1 MLIAI
6 FLGVLLLGITAG
18 LPIAYVLV
26 LVGVALMV
34 HIDFFNAQI
43 VSQNMILGIDN
54 FLLLAIPFFILA
66 GELMNRGGLSKRI
79 IEVALSFLGHR
90 KGGLGY
96 VGIVAAL
103 ILASLSGSA
112 IADSAALAAIL
123 MPMMR
128 KAGYPEGQ
136 SVGLLAA
143 GGVIAPII
151 PPSIAFVVYGAV
163 ANVSITKMFLAGI
176 IPGILMSVSLVL
188 AWRVV
193 SAGGEFETLP
203 KASWGDRGR
212 AFLTGIPA
220 LILPVMVIGGLRVG
234 IFTPTEAAV
243 IACMFAFFV
252 GMFVYRELDLNGV
265 YECLVRAVMT
275 SASVL
280 FLIGASSVSAWLI
293 TTTSLPD
300 TIIASVQPFMDN
312 PILLVAV
319 LVSLTL
325 VMGMVLDFTPLML
338 IMMPIV
344 IPLCN
349 IAGVDLVYFGVVF
362 IMAGA
367 LGLLTPPVG
376 NVLNVVAGVANT
388 RMDKVI
394 TGVMPFLLAEIA
406 ILAMLVLFPSL
417 VTVPLEFF
425 TGGGAGH

>member
-1 MLIAI
+1 MLISI
-6 FLGVLLLGITAG
+6 FLGTLLLGVVIG

-26 LVGVALMV
+26 LVGVALML
-34 HIDFFNAQI
+34 HIDFFNPQI
-43 VSQNMILGIDN
+43 VSQNMILGVDN

-66 GELMNRGGLSKRI
+66 GELMNKGGLSKRI
-79 IEVALSFLGHR
+79 IDVALAFFGHL

-96 VGIVAAL
+96 VGIFAAL

-163 ANVSITKMFLAGI
+163 ANVSITKMFLAGVV
-176 IPGILMSVSLVL
+176 PGLLMAVSLIL
-188 AWRVV
+188 AWRLVC
-193 SAGGEFETLP
+193 GG
-203 KASWGDRGR
+203 GDYQVFPRVDSTGR
-212 AFLTGIPA
+212 LRALVKGIPA
-220 LILPVMVIGGLRVG
+220 LLLPVVIIGGLRAG

-243 IACMFAFFV
+243 VACMVAFVV
-252 GMFVYRELDLNGV
+252 GMFVYGDLDWNGV
-265 YECLVRAVMT
+265 YGCLSRAALV

-280 FLIGASSVSAWLI
+280 FLIGASGVSAWLI
-293 TTTSLPD
+293 TTASLPA
-300 TIIASVQPFMDN
+300 TVIALAQPFIDS
-312 PILLVAV
+312 PVLLVGFLV
-319 LVSLTL
+319 LLTL
-325 VMGMVLDFTPLML
+325 VLGMVLDFTPLML

-344 IPLCN
+344 IPLCQA
-349 IAGVDLVYFGVVF
+349 AGVDLIYFGVVF

-376 NVLNVVAGVANT
+376 NVLNVVAGVSGT
-388 RMDKVI
+388 RMNKVI
-394 TGVMPFLLAEIA
+394 TGVLPFLTAEVLI
-406 ILAMLVLFPSL
+406 LVLLVAFPIL
-417 VTVPLEFF
+417 VTAPLDFF
-425 TGGGAGH
+425 TGASR

>member
-1 MLIAI
+1 MLIAL
-6 FLGVLLLGITAG
+6 FLGVLLAGIVIG

-26 LVGVALMV
+26 LVGVALMLQ
-34 HIDFFNAQI
+34 INFFNAQI

-66 GELMNRGGLSKRI
+66 GELMNKGGLSKRI
-79 IEVALSFLGHR
+79 IAVALSFFGHR

-96 VGIVAAL
+96 VGIIAAL

-176 IPGILMSVSLVL
+176 VPGVLMSISLVL
-188 AWRVV
+188 AWRAV
-193 SAGGEFETLP
+193 SSGGEYEVLP
-203 KASWGDRGR
+203 KADWGARGR
-212 AFLTGIPA
+212 AMIVGVPA
-220 LILPVMVIGGLRVG
+220 LVLPLVVVGGLRVG

-243 IACMFAFFV
+243 IACVFAFLV
-252 GMFVYRELDLNGV
+252 GMFVYRELDFKGV
-265 YECLVRAVMT
+265 YDCLVRAAMT
-275 SASVL
+275 SAAVL

-293 TTTSLPD
+293 TTASLPA
-300 TIIASVQPFMDN
+300 TIISAVEPFMDT
-312 PILLVAV
+312 PLLLVTV
-319 LVSLTL
+319 LVGLTL

-344 IPLCN
+344 IPLCKT
-349 IAGVDLVYFGVVF
+349 AGVDLIYFGVVF

-376 NVLNVVAGVANT
+376 NVLNVVAGVSNT

-394 TGVMPFLLAEIA
+394 VGVLPFLFAEIA
-406 ILAMLVLFPSL
+406 ILALL
-417 VTVPLEFF
+417 VTFPTIVTMPLEFF
-425 TGGGAGH
+425 AGGAR

>member
-6 FLGVLLLGITAG
+6 FLGVLLSGIVIG

-26 LVGVALMV
+26 LVGVALMLQ
-34 HIDFFNAQI
+34 INFFNAQI

-66 GELMNRGGLSKRI
+66 GELMNKGGLSKRI
-79 IEVALSFLGHR
+79 IDVALSFFGHR

-96 VGIVAAL
+96 VGIIAAL

-176 IPGILMSVSLVL
+176 VPGVLMSVSLVF
-188 AWRVV
+188 AWRTV
-193 SAGGEFETLP
+193 SAGGNYEVLP
-203 KASWGDRGR
+203 KADWGQRGR
-212 AFLTGIPA
+212 ALLVGIPA
-220 LILPVMVIGGLRVG
+220 LVLPVVVIGGLRVG
-234 IFTPTEAAV
+234 VFTPTEAAV
-243 IACMFAFFV
+243 IACVFAFLV
-252 GMFVYRELDLNGV
+252 GMFVYRELDFKGV
-265 YECLVRAVMT
+265 YDCLVRAAMT
-275 SASVL
+275 SAAVL

-293 TTTSLPD
+293 TTANLPS
-300 TIIASVQPFMDN
+300 TIISTVQPFMET

-319 LVSLTL
+319 LVLLTL

-344 IPLCN
+344 IPLCKT
-349 IAGVDLVYFGVVF
+349 AGVDLVYFGVVF

-376 NVLNVVAGVANT
+376 NVLNVVAGVSNT

-394 TGVMPFLLAEIA
+394 GGVMPFLLAEIA
-406 ILAMLVLFPSL
+406 ILALLVAFPSI
-417 VTVPLEFF
+417 VTLPLDFF
-425 TGGGAGH
+425 TGGGK

>member
-6 FLGVLLLGITAG
+6 FLGTLLTGIVIG

-26 LVGVALMV
+26 IVGIALML

-43 VSQNMILGIDN
+43 VSQNMILGVDN
-54 FLLLAIPFFILA
+54 YLLLAIPFFILA

-79 IEVALSFLGHR
+79 IDVALSFFGHR

-96 VGIVAAL
+96 VAIVSAL

-176 IPGILMSVSLVL
+176 VPGILMSISLFF
-188 AWRVV
+188 AWRMV
-193 SAGGEFETLP
+193 SAGGDYTTLS
-203 KASWGDRGR
+203 KADWKARGQT
-212 AFLTGIPA
+212 ALVGIPA
-220 LILPVMVIGGLRVG
+220 LTLPVVVIGGLRAG

-243 IACMFAFFV
+243 IASVFALFV
-252 GMFVYRELDLNGV
+252 GVFIYRELDLKGI
-265 YECLVRAVMT
+265 YEALTSAAMT
-275 SASVL
+275 SATVL

-293 TTTSLPD
+293 TTANLPNS
-300 TIIASVQPFMDN
+300 IIAAVQPFIDTPM
-312 PILLVAV
+312 LLVAV
-319 LVSLTL
+319 LVLLTL

-344 IPLCN
+344 VPLCKT
-349 IAGVDLVYFGVVF
+349 AGVDLVYFGVVF

-394 TGVMPFLLAEIA
+394 TGVFPFLLAELA
-406 ILAMLVLFPSL
+406 ILALLVLFPAL
-417 VTVPLEFF
+417 VTLPLDFF
-425 TGGGAGH
+425 TGGIK

>member
-6 FLGVLLLGITAG
+6 FLGTLLTGIVIG

-26 LVGVALMV
+26 LVGVALML

-43 VSQNMILGIDN
+43 VSQNMILGVDN

-79 IEVALSFLGHR
+79 IDVALSFFGHR

-96 VGIVAAL
+96 VAIVSAL

-176 IPGILMSVSLVL
+176 VPGILMSISLFF

-193 SAGGEFETLP
+193 SAGGEYTTLP
-203 KASWGDRGR
+203 KADWKNRGR
-212 AFLTGIPA
+212 TALVGIPA
-220 LILPVMVIGGLRVG
+220 LTLPVVVIGGLRAG

-243 IACMFAFFV
+243 IASVFALFV
-252 GMFVYRELDLNGV
+252 GVFIYRELDLKGI
-265 YECLVRAVMT
+265 YEALSSAAMT
-275 SASVL
+275 SATVL

-293 TTTSLPD
+293 TTANLPD
-300 TIIASVQPFMDN
+300 SIISAVQPFMDS
-312 PILLVAV
+312 PALLVAV
-319 LVSLTL
+319 LVMLTL
-325 VMGMVLDFTPLML
+325 VMGMVMDFTPLML

-344 IPLCN
+344 VPLCKT
-349 IAGVDLVYFGVVF
+349 AGVDLVYFGVVF

-394 TGVMPFLLAEIA
+394 TGVLPFLLAEIV
-406 ILAMLVLFPSL
+406 ILALLVIFPSL
-417 VTVPLEFF
+417 VNIPLEFF
-425 TGGGAGH
+425 NGGAK

>member
-1 MLIAI
+1 MLIVI
-6 FLGVLLLGITAG
+6 FLGVLLAGIVIG

-26 LVGVALMV
+26 LVGVALMFQ
-34 HIDFFNAQI
+34 IDFFNAQI

-66 GELMNRGGLSKRI
+66 GELMNKGGLSKRI
-79 IEVALSFLGHR
+79 IDVALSFFGHR

-96 VGIVAAL
+96 VGIIAAL

-176 IPGILMSVSLVL
+176 VPGVLMSVSLVL
-188 AWRVV
+188 AWRAV
-193 SAGGEFETLP
+193 SAGGDYEVLP
-203 KASWGDRGR
+203 KADWSQRGR
-212 AFLTGIPA
+212 ALIVGIPA
-220 LILPVMVIGGLRVG
+220 LVLPVVVIGGLRVG
-234 IFTPTEAAV
+234 VFTPTEAAV
-243 IACMFAFFV
+243 IACMFAFLV
-252 GMFVYRELDLNGV
+252 GMFVYRELDLRGV
-265 YECLVRAVMT
+265 YECLVRAAMT
-275 SASVL
+275 SAAVL

-293 TTTSLPD
+293 TTASLPA
-300 TIIASVQPFMDN
+300 TIISAVEPFMET

-319 LVSLTL
+319 LVLLTL

-344 IPLCN
+344 IPLCKT
-349 IAGVDLVYFGVVF
+349 AGVDLIYFGVVF

-376 NVLNVVAGVANT
+376 NVLNVVAGVSGT

-394 TGVMPFLLAEIA
+394 GGVLPFLLAEIA
-406 ILAMLVLFPSL
+406 ILALLVMVPSL
-417 VTVPLEFF
+417 VTAPLEFF
-425 TGGGAGH
+425 VGGAK

>member
-1 MLIAI
+1 MLIVI
-6 FLGVLLLGITAG
+6 FLGVLLAGIVIG

-26 LVGVALMV
+26 LVGVALMFQ
-34 HIDFFNAQI
+34 INFFNAQI

-66 GELMNRGGLSKRI
+66 GELMNKGGLSKRI
-79 IEVALSFLGHR
+79 IDVALSFFGHR

-96 VGIVAAL
+96 VGIIAAQ

-176 IPGILMSVSLVL
+176 VPGVLMSVSLVL
-188 AWRVV
+188 AWRAV
-193 SAGGEFETLP
+193 SAGGDYEVLP
-203 KASWGDRGR
+203 KADWSQRGR
-212 AFLTGIPA
+212 ALIVGIPA
-220 LILPVMVIGGLRVG
+220 LVLPVVVIGGLRVG
-234 IFTPTEAAV
+234 VFTPTEAAV
-243 IACMFAFFV
+243 IACMFALLV
-252 GMFVYRELDLNGV
+252 GMFVYRELDLRSV
-265 YECLVRAVMT
+265 YECLVRAAMT
-275 SASVL
+275 SAAVL

-293 TTTSLPD
+293 TTASLPA
-300 TIIASVQPFMDN
+300 TIISAVEPFMET

-319 LVSLTL
+319 LVLLTL

-344 IPLCN
+344 IPLCKT
-349 IAGVDLVYFGVVF
+349 AGVDLIYFGVVF

-376 NVLNVVAGVANT
+376 NVLNVVAGVSGT

-394 TGVMPFLLAEIA
+394 GGVLPFLLAEIA
-406 ILAMLVLFPSL
+406 ILALLVMVPSL
-417 VTVPLEFF
+417 VTAPLEFF
-425 TGGGAGH
+425 VGGAK

>member
-1 MLIAI
+1 MLIAL
-6 FLGVLLLGITAG
+6 FLGVLLAGIVIG

-26 LVGVALMV
+26 LVGVALMLQ
-34 HIDFFNAQI
+34 INFFNAQI

-66 GELMNRGGLSKRI
+66 GELMNKGGLSKRI
-79 IEVALSFLGHR
+79 IAVALSFFGHC

-96 VGIVAAL
+96 VGIIAAL

-176 IPGILMSVSLVL
+176 VPGVLMSISLVL
-188 AWRVV
+188 AWRAV
-193 SAGGEFETLP
+193 SSGGEYEVLP
-203 KASWGDRGR
+203 KADWRARGR
-212 AFLTGIPA
+212 ALIVGVPA
-220 LILPVMVIGGLRVG
+220 LVLPLMVIGGLRVG

-243 IACMFAFFV
+243 IACVFAFLV
-252 GMFVYRELDLNGV
+252 GMFVYRELDFKGV
-265 YECLVRAVMT
+265 YDCLVRAAMT
-275 SASVL
+275 SATVL

-293 TTTSLPD
+293 TTASLPAM
-300 TIIASVQPFMDN
+300 IISAVEPFMDT
-312 PILLVAV
+312 PLLLVSV
-319 LVSLTL
+319 LVGLTL

-338 IMMPIV
+338 IMMPIA
-344 IPLCN
+344 IPLCKT
-349 IAGVDLVYFGVVF
+349 AEVDLVYFGVVF

-376 NVLNVVAGVANT
+376 NVLNVVAGVSNT
-388 RMDKVI
+388 RMDIVI
-394 TGVMPFLLAEIA
+394 VGVLPFLFAEIA
-406 ILAMLVLFPSL
+406 ILALL
-417 VTVPLEFF
+417 VTFPTIVTMPLEFF
-425 TGGGAGH
+425 AGGAR

>member
-1 MLIAI
+1 MLIII
-6 FLGVLLLGITAG
+6 FLGTLLLGVVIG

-26 LVGVALMV
+26 LVGVALML
-34 HIDFFNAQI
+34 HIDFFNPQI
-43 VSQNMILGIDN
+43 VSQNMILGVDN

-66 GELMNRGGLSKRI
+66 GELMNKGGLSRRI
-79 IEVALSFLGHR
+79 IDVALAFFGHL

-96 VGIVAAL
+96 VGIFAAL

-163 ANVSITKMFLAGI
+163 ANVSITKMFLAGVV
-176 IPGILMSVSLVL
+176 PGLLMAVSLIL
-188 AWRVV
+188 AWRLV
-193 SAGGEFETLP
+193 SGGGDYIVYSRVDGAG
-203 KASWGDRGR
+203 RVR
-212 AFLTGIPA
+212 ALVKGIPA
-220 LILPVMVIGGLRVG
+220 LLLPVVVIGGLRAG

-243 IACMFAFFV
+243 VACMVAFGV
-252 GMFVYRELDLNGV
+252 GMFVYGDLDWKGV
-265 YECLVRAVMT
+265 FGCLSRAALV

-280 FLIGASSVSAWLI
+280 FLIGASGVSAWLI
-293 TTTSLPD
+293 TTASLPA
-300 TIIASVQPFMDN
+300 TVIALAQPFIDS
-312 PILLVAV
+312 PVLLVGFLV
-319 LVSLTL
+319 LLTL
-325 VMGMVLDFTPLML
+325 VLGMVLDFTPLML

-344 IPLCN
+344 IPLCRV
-349 IAGVDLVYFGVVF
+349 AGVDLIYFGAVF

-376 NVLNVVAGVANT
+376 NVLNVVAGVSGA
-388 RMDKVI
+388 RMNRVI
-394 TGVMPFLLAEIA
+394 TGVLPFLAAEVLI
-406 ILAMLVLFPSL
+406 LVLLVVFPIL
-417 VTVPLEFF
+417 VTAPLDFF
-425 TGGGAGH
+425 TGASR

>member
-1 MLIAI
+1 MLIVI
-6 FLGVLLLGITAG
+6 FLGVLLAGIVIG
-18 LPIAYVLV
+18 LPIAYVPV
-26 LVGVALMV
+26 LVGVALMFQ
-34 HIDFFNAQI
+34 IDFFNAQI

-66 GELMNRGGLSKRI
+66 GELMNKGGLSKRI
-79 IEVALSFLGHR
+79 IDVALSFFGHR

-96 VGIVAAL
+96 VGIIAAL

-176 IPGILMSVSLVL
+176 VPGVLMSVSLVL
-188 AWRVV
+188 AWRAV
-193 SAGGEFETLP
+193 SAGGDYEVLP
-203 KASWGDRGR
+203 KADWSQRGR
-212 AFLTGIPA
+212 ALIVGIPA
-220 LILPVMVIGGLRVG
+220 LVLPVVVIGGLRVG
-234 IFTPTEAAV
+234 VFTPTEAAV
-243 IACMFAFFV
+243 IACMFALLV
-252 GMFVYRELDLNGV
+252 GMFVYRELDLRGV
-265 YECLVRAVMT
+265 YECLVRAAMT
-275 SASVL
+275 SAAVL

-293 TTTSLPD
+293 TTASLPA
-300 TIIASVQPFMDN
+300 TIISAVEPFMET

-319 LVSLTL
+319 LVLLTL

-344 IPLCN
+344 IPLCKT
-349 IAGVDLVYFGVVF
+349 AGVDLIYFGVVF

-376 NVLNVVAGVANT
+376 NVLNVVAGVSGT

-394 TGVMPFLLAEIA
+394 GGVLPFLLAEIA
-406 ILAMLVLFPSL
+406 ILALLVMVPSL
-417 VTVPLEFF
+417 VTAPLEFF
-425 TGGGAGH
+425 VGGAK

>member
-1 MLIAI
+1 MLIAL
-6 FLGVLLLGITAG
+6 FLGVLLAGIVIG

-26 LVGVALMV
+26 LVGVALMLQ
-34 HIDFFNAQI
+34 INFFNAQI
-43 VSQNMILGIDN
+43 VSQNIILGIDN

-66 GELMNRGGLSKRI
+66 GELMNKGGLSKRI
-79 IEVALSFLGHR
+79 IAVALSFFGHR

-96 VGIVAAL
+96 VGIIAAL
-103 ILASLSGSA
+103 VLASLSGSA

-176 IPGILMSVSLVL
+176 VPGVLMSVSLVL

-193 SAGGEFETLP
+193 SSGGQYDVMP
-203 KASWGDRGR
+203 KADWAARGR
-212 AFLTGIPA
+212 AFVVGIPA
-220 LILPVMVIGGLRVG
+220 LVLPLVVIGGLRAG
-234 IFTPTEAAV
+234 MFTPTEAAV
-243 IACMFAFFV
+243 IACVFAFAV
-252 GMFVYRELDLNGV
+252 GMFVYRELDFKGV
-265 YECLVRAVMT
+265 YDCLVRAAMT
-275 SASVL
+275 SAAVL

-293 TTTSLPD
+293 TTASLPA
-300 TIIASVQPFMDN
+300 TIISAVEPFMDT
-312 PILLVAV
+312 PLLLVAV
-319 LVSLTL
+319 FVGLTL

-344 IPLCN
+344 IPLCKT
-349 IAGVDLVYFGVVF
+349 AGVDLVYFGVVF

-376 NVLNVVAGVANT
+376 NVLNVVAGVSNT

-394 TGVMPFLLAEIA
+394 GGVLPFLFAEIM
-406 ILAMLVLFPSL
+406 ILALLVAFPAI
-417 VTVPLEFF
+417 VTMPLEFF
-425 TGGGAGH
+425 AGGAR

>member
-1 MLIAI
+1 MLIVI
-6 FLGVLLLGITAG
+6 FLGVLLAGIVIG
-18 LPIAYVLV
+18 LPIAYVPV
-26 LVGVALMV
+26 LVGVALMFQ
-34 HIDFFNAQI
+34 IDFFNAQI

-66 GELMNRGGLSKRI
+66 GELMNKGGLSKRI
-79 IEVALSFLGHR
+79 IDVALSFFGHR

-96 VGIVAAL
+96 VGIIAAL

-176 IPGILMSVSLVL
+176 VPGVLMSVSLVL
-188 AWRVV
+188 AWRAV
-193 SAGGEFETLP
+193 SAGGDYEVLP
-203 KASWGDRGR
+203 KADWSQRGR
-212 AFLTGIPA
+212 ALIVGIPA
-220 LILPVMVIGGLRVG
+220 LVLPVVVIGGLRVG
-234 IFTPTEAAV
+234 VFTPTEAAV
-243 IACMFAFFV
+243 IACMFALLV
-252 GMFVYRELDLNGV
+252 GMFVYRELDLRSV
-265 YECLVRAVMT
+265 YECLVRAAMT
-275 SASVL
+275 SAAVL

-293 TTTSLPD
+293 TTASLPA
-300 TIIASVQPFMDN
+300 TVISAVEPFMET

-319 LVSLTL
+319 LVLLTL

-344 IPLCN
+344 IPLCKT
-349 IAGVDLVYFGVVF
+349 AGVDLIYFGAVF

-376 NVLNVVAGVANT
+376 NVLNVVAGVSGT

-394 TGVMPFLLAEIA
+394 GGVLPFLLAEIA
-406 ILAMLVLFPSL
+406 ILALLVMVPSL
-417 VTVPLEFF
+417 VTAPLEFF
-425 TGGGAGH
+425 VGGAK

>member
-1 MLIAI
+1 MLIAL
-6 FLGVLLLGITAG
+6 FLGVLLAGIVIG

-26 LVGVALMV
+26 LVGVALMLQ
-34 HIDFFNAQI
+34 INFFNAQI

-66 GELMNRGGLSKRI
+66 GELMNKGGLSKRI
-79 IEVALSFLGHR
+79 IAVALAFFGHR

-96 VGIVAAL
+96 VGIIAAL
-103 ILASLSGSA
+103 VLASLSGSA

-176 IPGILMSVSLVL
+176 VPGVLMSVSLVL

-193 SAGGEFETLP
+193 SSGGQYDVMP
-203 KASWGDRGR
+203 KADWAARGR
-212 AFLTGIPA
+212 AIVVGIPA
-220 LILPVMVIGGLRVG
+220 LVLPLVVIGGLRAG
-234 IFTPTEAAV
+234 MFTPTEAAV
-243 IACMFAFFV
+243 IACVFAFAV
-252 GMFVYRELDLNGV
+252 GMFVYRELDFKGV
-265 YECLVRAVMT
+265 YDCLVRAAMT
-275 SASVL
+275 SAAVL

-293 TTTSLPD
+293 TTASLPA
-300 TIIASVQPFMDN
+300 TIISAVEPFMN
-312 PILLVAV
+312 TPLLLVAV
-319 LVSLTL
+319 LVGLTL

-344 IPLCN
+344 IPLCKT
-349 IAGVDLVYFGVVF
+349 AGVDLVYFGVVF

-376 NVLNVVAGVANT
+376 NVLNVVAGVSNT

-394 TGVMPFLLAEIA
+394 GGVLPFLFAEIM
-406 ILAMLVLFPSL
+406 ILALLVAFPAI
-417 VTVPLEFF
+417 VMMPLEFF
-425 TGGGAGH
+425 AGGAR

>member
-6 FLGVLLLGITAG
+6 FLGVLLAGIVIG

-26 LVGVALMV
+26 LVGVALMLN
-34 HIDFFNAQI
+34 INFFNAQI

-66 GELMNRGGLSKRI
+66 GELMNKGGLSKRI
-79 IEVALSFLGHR
+79 IDVALSFFGHR

-96 VGIVAAL
+96 VGIIAAL

-176 IPGILMSVSLVL
+176 VPGVLMSVSLVL
-188 AWRVV
+188 AWRMV
-193 SAGGEFETLP
+193 SAGGQYEVLP
-203 KASWGDRGR
+203 KADWGQRGR
-212 AFLTGIPA
+212 ALVVGIPA
-220 LILPVMVIGGLRVG
+220 LVLPVVVIGGLRVG
-234 IFTPTEAAV
+234 VFTPTEAAV
-243 IACMFAFFV
+243 IACVFAFLV
-252 GMFVYRELDLNGV
+252 GMFVYRELDFKGV
-265 YECLVRAVMT
+265 YDCLVRAAMT
-275 SASVL
+275 SAAVL

-293 TTTSLPD
+293 TTASLPA
-300 TIIASVQPFMDN
+300 TIISAVQPFMGT
-312 PILLVAV
+312 PVLLVAV
-319 LVSLTL
+319 LVLLTL

-344 IPLCN
+344 IPLCKT
-349 IAGVDLVYFGVVF
+349 AGVDLIYFGVVF

-376 NVLNVVAGVANT
+376 NVLNVVAGVSNT

-394 TGVMPFLLAEIA
+394 TGVLPFLLAEIA
-406 ILAMLVLFPSL
+406 ILALLVAVPGI
-417 VTVPLEFF
+417 VTAPLDFF
-425 TGGGAGH
+425 AGGAK

>member
-1 MLIAI
+1 MLIAL
-6 FLGVLLLGITAG
+6 FLGVLLAGIVIG

-26 LVGVALMV
+26 LVGVALMLQ
-34 HIDFFNAQI
+34 INFFNAQI

-66 GELMNRGGLSKRI
+66 GELMNKGGLSKRI
-79 IEVALSFLGHR
+79 IAVALSFFGHR

-96 VGIVAAL
+96 VGIIAAL
-103 ILASLSGSA
+103 VLASLSGSA

-176 IPGILMSVSLVL
+176 VPGVLMSVSLVL

-193 SAGGEFETLP
+193 SSGGQYDVMP
-203 KASWGDRGR
+203 KADWAARGR
-212 AFLTGIPA
+212 AFFVGIPA
-220 LILPVMVIGGLRVG
+220 LVLPLVVIGGLRAG

-243 IACMFAFFV
+243 IACVFAFAV
-252 GMFVYRELDLNGV
+252 GMFVYRELDFKGV
-265 YECLVRAVMT
+265 YDCLVRAAMT
-275 SASVL
+275 SAAVL

-293 TTTSLPD
+293 TTASLPA
-300 TIIASVQPFMDN
+300 TIISAVEPFMDT
-312 PILLVAV
+312 PLLLVAV
-319 LVSLTL
+319 LVGLTL

-344 IPLCN
+344 IPLCKT
-349 IAGVDLVYFGVVF
+349 AGVDLVYYGVVF

-376 NVLNVVAGVANT
+376 NVLNVVAGVSNT

-394 TGVMPFLLAEIA
+394 GGVLPFLFAEIM
-406 ILAMLVLFPSL
+406 ILALLVAFPAI
-417 VTVPLEFF
+417 VTMPLEFF
-425 TGGGAGH
+425 AGGAR

>member
-6 FLGVLLLGITAG
+6 FLGVLLAGIVIG

-26 LVGVALMV
+26 LVGVALMFQ
-34 HIDFFNAQI
+34 INFFNAQI

-66 GELMNRGGLSKRI
+66 GELMNKGGLSKRI
-79 IEVALSFLGHR
+79 IDVALSFFGHR

-96 VGIVAAL
+96 VGIIAAL

-136 SVGLLAA
+136 STGLLAA
-143 GGVIAPII
+143 GGIIAPII

-176 IPGILMSVSLVL
+176 VPGVLMSLSLVF
-188 AWRVV
+188 AWRTV
-193 SAGGEFETLP
+193 SAGGNYEVLP
-203 KASWGDRGR
+203 KADWGQRGH
-212 AFLTGIPA
+212 ALLVGIPA
-220 LILPVMVIGGLRVG
+220 LVLPLVVIGGLRVG
-234 IFTPTEAAV
+234 VFTPTEAAV
-243 IACMFAFFV
+243 IACVFAFLV
-252 GMFVYRELDLNGV
+252 GMFVYRELDFKGV
-265 YECLVRAVMT
+265 YDCLVRAAMT
-275 SASVL
+275 SAAVL

-293 TTTSLPD
+293 TTANLPS
-300 TIIASVQPFMDN
+300 TIISAVQPFMET

-319 LVSLTL
+319 LVLLTL

-344 IPLCN
+344 IPLCKT
-349 IAGVDLVYFGVVF
+349 AGIDLIYFGVVF

-376 NVLNVVAGVANT
+376 NVLNVVAGVSNT

-394 TGVMPFLLAEIA
+394 GGVLPFLLAEIA
-406 ILAMLVLFPSL
+406 ILALLVAFPSI
-417 VTVPLEFF
+417 VTLPLDFF
-425 TGGGAGH
+425 SGGGK

>member
-1 MLIAI
+1 MLIVI
-6 FLGVLLLGITAG
+6 FLGVLLAGIVIG

-26 LVGVALMV
+26 LVGVALMFQ
-34 HIDFFNAQI
+34 IDFFNAQI

-66 GELMNRGGLSKRI
+66 GELMNKGGLSKRI
-79 IEVALSFLGHR
+79 IDVALSFFGHR

-96 VGIVAAL
+96 VGIIAAL

-176 IPGILMSVSLVL
+176 VPGVLMSVSLVL
-188 AWRVV
+188 AWRAV
-193 SAGGEFETLP
+193 SAGGDYEVLP
-203 KASWGDRGR
+203 KADWSQRGR
-212 AFLTGIPA
+212 ALIVGIPA
-220 LILPVMVIGGLRVG
+220 LVLPVVVIGGLRVG
-234 IFTPTEAAV
+234 VFTPTEAAV
-243 IACMFAFFV
+243 IACMFALLV
-252 GMFVYRELDLNGV
+252 GMFVYRELDLRSV
-265 YECLVRAVMT
+265 YECLVRAAMT
-275 SASVL
+275 SAAVL

-293 TTTSLPD
+293 TTASLPA
-300 TIIASVQPFMDN
+300 TIISAVEPFMET

-319 LVSLTL
+319 LVLLTL

-344 IPLCN
+344 IPLCKT
-349 IAGVDLVYFGVVF
+349 AGVDLIYFGVVF

-376 NVLNVVAGVANT
+376 NVLNVVAGVSGT

-394 TGVMPFLLAEIA
+394 GGVLPFLLAEIA
-406 ILAMLVLFPSL
+406 ILALLVMVPSL
-417 VTVPLEFF
+417 VTAPLEFF
-425 TGGGAGH
+425 VGGAK

>member
-1 MLIAI
+1 MLIVI
-6 FLGVLLLGITAG
+6 FLGVLLAGIVIG

-26 LVGVALMV
+26 LVGVALMFQ
-34 HIDFFNAQI
+34 INFFNAQI

-66 GELMNRGGLSKRI
+66 GELMNKGGLSKRI
-79 IEVALSFLGHR
+79 IDVALSFFGHR

-96 VGIVAAL
+96 VGIIAAL

-176 IPGILMSVSLVL
+176 VPGVLMSVSLVL
-188 AWRVV
+188 AWRAV
-193 SAGGEFETLP
+193 SAGGDYEVLP
-203 KASWGDRGR
+203 KADWSQRGR
-212 AFLTGIPA
+212 ALIVGIPA
-220 LILPVMVIGGLRVG
+220 LVLPVVVIGGLRVG
-234 IFTPTEAAV
+234 VFTPTEAAV
-243 IACMFAFFV
+243 IACMFALLV
-252 GMFVYRELDLNGV
+252 GMFVYRELDLRGV
-265 YECLVRAVMT
+265 YECLVRAAMT
-275 SASVL
+275 SAAVL

-293 TTTSLPD
+293 TTASLPA
-300 TIIASVQPFMDN
+300 TIISAVEPFMET

-319 LVSLTL
+319 LVLLTL

-344 IPLCN
+344 IPLCKT
-349 IAGVDLVYFGVVF
+349 AGVDLIYFGVVF

-376 NVLNVVAGVANT
+376 NVLNVVAGVSGT

-394 TGVMPFLLAEIA
+394 GGVLPFLLAEIA
-406 ILAMLVLFPSL
+406 ILALLVMVPSL
-417 VTVPLEFF
+417 VTAPLEFF
-425 TGGGAGH
+425 AGGVK

>member
-1 MLIAI
+1 MLIVL
-6 FLGVLLLGITAG
+6 FLGVLLTGIVIG

-26 LVGVALMV
+26 LVGVALMLQ
-34 HIDFFNAQI
+34 INFLNAQI

-66 GELMNRGGLSKRI
+66 GELMNKGGLSKRI
-79 IEVALSFLGHR
+79 IDVALSFFGHR

-96 VGIVAAL
+96 VGIIAAL

-151 PPSIAFVVYGAV
+151 PPSIAFVIYGAV

-176 IPGILMSVSLVL
+176 VPGVLMSISLVL
-188 AWRVV
+188 AWRMV
-193 SAGGEFETLP
+193 SAGGQYETLP
-203 KASWGDRGR
+203 KADWSSRGR
-212 AFLTGIPA
+212 ALLIGIPA
-220 LILPVMVIGGLRVG
+220 LALPVVVIGGLRLG

-243 IACMFAFFV
+243 IACVFAFAV
-252 GMFVYRELDLNGV
+252 GMFVYRELDFEGV
-265 YECLVRAVMT
+265 FDCLVRAAMT
-275 SASVL
+275 SAAVL

-293 TTTSLPD
+293 TTASLPA
-300 TIIASVQPFMDN
+300 TIVSAVQPFMDT
-312 PILLVAV
+312 PLLLVAV
-319 LVSLTL
+319 LVALTL

-344 IPLCN
+344 IPLCKT
-349 IAGVDLVYFGVVF
+349 AGVDLVYFGVVF

-376 NVLNVVAGVANT
+376 NVLNVVAGVSKT

-394 TGVMPFLLAEIA
+394 GGVLPFLLAEIA
-406 ILAMLVLFPSL
+406 ILALLIAVPSL
-417 VTVPLEFF
+417 VTLPLEFF
-425 TGGGAGH
+425 AGGTR